1 MEPKRKQPLVVNV
14 SSERRKVQCCKEQ
27 YCIGNWNVRSMNQ
40 GKLKVVKQEVARVNT
55 NILGISELKW
65 TGMGEFNSDDHFLY
79 YCGQESLRRN
89 GVAIIVNNR
98 VRSAVLKYNLKNYRM
113 ISVHFQGKSSNIMVI
128 HVYALIS
135 NDEQAESLGRRT
147 RPFKTNLQKRYPFQ
161 YRGLECKSRKSGN
174 SWSNRQIWPWST

>member
-1 MEPKRKQPLVVNV
+1 
-14 SSERRKVQCCKEQ
+14 
-27 YCIGNWNVRSMNQ
+27 
-40 GKLKVVKQEVARVNT
+40 
-55 NILGISELKW
+55 
-65 TGMGEFNSDDHFLY
+65 MGEFNSDDHFLY

-98 VRSAVLKYNLKNYRM
+98 VQSAVRKYNLKNYRM

-135 NDEQAESLGRRT
+135 NDEQAEGLGRPT

-161 YRGLECKSRKSGN
+161 YRGQECKSRKSGN
-174 SWSNRQIWPWST
+174 SWSNRQI